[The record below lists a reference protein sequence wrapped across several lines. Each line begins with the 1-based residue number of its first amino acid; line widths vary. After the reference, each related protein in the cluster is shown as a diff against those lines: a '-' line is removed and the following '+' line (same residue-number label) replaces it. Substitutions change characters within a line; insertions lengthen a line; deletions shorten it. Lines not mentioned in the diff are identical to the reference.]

1 MARPRKVIGSEHVAH
16 AGRRGRRFLEVLPG
30 SIVTDQARDS
40 AARLG
45 IELRLGPFDLPAAPA
60 GSGPAALYRGLYRR
74 NPKWMPASPA
84 AGRSPVTFRKVAI
97 VGAGGVGAA
106 LAQLVFDRSA
116 AEQVALIDL
125 VPGLA
130 ESLALDMN
138 HSSGVSRSES
148 RAEGGTDAGLTADSD
163 VVVVTAGRPR
173 APGMDRS
180 ELLSIN
186 RRVIRSLAET
196 IRSAA
201 PKAVVIVVSNP
212 LDEMAAEMLAATQFP
227 RERVLGMAGTLD
239 SARFRRA
246 LATAAGV
253 GVSEVNAMVI
263 GSHGAEMVPLTSLAR
278 IRGMPLRRHL
288 SEESIADCVE
298 RAVSAGARVVNLRQ
312 TASASIAPAHAVMEM
327 LEYMRGALAGS
338 VPATVGLEGEFGIS
352 GVAIGVPCR
361 LGPQGLIEIDEAPIS
376 EAERRA
382 LVRAAEAVRGRLAR

>member
-1 MARPRKVIGSEHVAH
+1 MAGPRRVIGSEHVDH
-16 AGRRGRRFLEVLPG
+16 ASRRGRRFLEVQPG
-30 SIVTDQARDS
+30 SIVTEQARDS

-45 IELRLGPFDLPAAPA
+45 VELRLGPLDLPAAPA
-60 GSGPAALYRGLYRR
+60 SDGPAALYRGLYRR
-74 NPKWMPASPA
+74 NPKWMAASPA
-84 AGRSPVTFRKVAI
+84 AGRNPVTFRKVAV

-106 LAQLVFDRSA
+106 LAQLVFDRNA
-116 AEQVALIDL
+116 AERVALIDL

-138 HSSGVSRSES
+138 HSSGVSRADS
-148 RAEGGTDAGLTADSD
+148 RAEGGTDAELTANAD
-163 VVVVTAGRPR
+163 VIVVTAGRPR

-201 PKAVVIVVSNP
+201 PNAVVIVVSNP
-212 LDEMAAEMLAATQFP
+212 LDEMTAEMLAATQFP

-239 SARFRRA
+239 SARFRQA

-253 GVSEVNAMVI
+253 GISEVDAMVI
-263 GSHGAEMVPLTSLAR
+263 GSHGAEMVPLISLAR
-278 IRGMPLRRHL
+278 LRGMPLRRHL
-288 SEESIADCVE
+288 SEQSIADCVE
-298 RAVSAGARVVNLRQ
+298 RTVSAGARVVNLRK
-312 TASASIAPAHAVMEM
+312 TASASIAPAHSALEM

-338 VPATVGLEGEFGIS
+338 VPATVALDGEFGIS

-361 LGPQGLIEIDEAPIS
+361 LGLKGLIEVDEAPIS
-376 EAERRA
+376 DAERRA
-382 LVRAAEAVRGRLAR
+382 LARAAEAVRSRLAG